1 MDTQK
6 PKAGI
11 TAPNAGTTKKAK
23 GESIVSR
30 LFGFGK
36 KKDPVVEHAVDA
48 TPDVVSPEN
57 GGFARTSDSPESGE
71 ATADAAA
78 AAALEA
84 VVGESDS
91 DDTRIR
97 IPEQVI
103 RVKPS
108 RVKAADAVA
117 SINESFQE
125 LTSLL
130 GHVGDRLDRQDDR
143 ASDLAEQIKDLP
155 EYLRKLPQIAEDQN
169 RALENIGDRLA
180 EGTEITRRMAEGQA
194 RANEALGSQVARTT
208 DSMESIAGAMTRIPD
223 ELRESTQAQAE
234 TLREVA
240 SHHEAA
246 IRKVAAAQQQ
256 QSKVIHHTHQKSL
269 HVFHEATQKSLAE
282 VQRGAKTHK
291 RQMEEVLEASI
302 SNMKRM
308 FLLSGAF
315 MIAALAA
322 LVALLLLR

>member
-1 MDTQK
+1 MDTE
-6 PKAGI
+6 
-11 TAPNAGTTKKAK
+11 TPNAGTTDSNAGVTKKSK

-36 KKDPVVEHAVDA
+36 KKDPVAPEEAVDA
-48 TPDVVSPEN
+48 APDVGTPES
-57 GGFARTSDSPESGE
+57 GGFARTSDSPEREESS
-71 ATADAAA
+71 DAAV
-78 AAALEA
+78 LEA
-84 VVGESDS
+84 VMGEADD

-103 RVKPS
+103 RVKPT
-108 RVKAADAVA
+108 RVKTSDAVA

-130 GHVGDRLDRQDDR
+130 SNVGDRLERQDQR
-143 ASDLAEQIKDLP
+143 AGDLSDQIKDLP
-155 EYLRKLPQIAEDQN
+155 EYLRRLPQLAEDQN

-194 RANEALGSQVARTT
+194 RANESLGSQVARTT
-208 DSMESIAGAMTRIPD
+208 DSMESIAGAMSRIPD

-282 VQRGAKTHK
+282 VQRSAKVHK
-291 RQMEEVLEASI
+291 RQMEEVLDASI

-322 LVALLLLR
+322 VVALMLLR